1 MISCGLKS
9 DRILTRRLN
18 ILNKRV
24 FFEGKI
30 RPQLIIGIVVVSS
43 PFFLTVQ
50 PFGQFQSI
58 SSVLIY
64 LSHW

>member
-50 PFGQFQSI
+50 PFGQFQCI